1 MKNVLTFLML
11 LLTLAV
17 FAQDKNCSDF
27 KTGEFQYVG
36 LHMPEKIIRTATMQV
51 ETNPN
56 TNIVVKTA
64 IEWTSDCEYIL
75 TYREILNYQNDASD
89 FIGEKIYCEIIEIHG
104 DRIKVHAKS
113 DRMDEV
119 IEFIK
124 TN

>member
-27 KTGEFQYVG
+27 KTGEFKYVG